1 VATSL
6 LASINLSSSS
16 LEKKREITPTR
27 REKLARVA
35 LNRQNDLTLVL
46 ENIHDPHN
54 VSAILRSC
62 DAVGMK
68 RVSLLYNIEKFPKP
82 GGKSSASASK
92 WMEVQKFKTVDECY
106 NDLRERGFVIAASY
120 LDENSKSLYDIDFT
134 GKVALVMG
142 NEHRGISEEA
152 LAKADFSY
160 YIPMKG
166 MIQSLNASVAAAVS
180 VYEAFRQK
188 LLSGHYDKPQ
198 LSASEYEELLAKWVK
213 K

>member
-1 VATSL
+1 M
-6 LASINLSSSS
+6 
-16 LEKKREITPTR
+16 EKKREVTPTR
-27 REKLARVA
+27 KEKLTRVA
-35 LNRQNDLTLVL
+35 LNRQNDLTVVL

-62 DAVGMK
+62 DAVGIK
-68 RVSLLYNIEKFPKP
+68 TVSLLYNIEKFPKL

-92 WMEVQKFKTVDECY
+92 WIEARKFKTVDECY
-106 NDLRERGFVIAASY
+106 ADLRARGFTIAASY
-120 LDENSKSLYDIDFT
+120 LDENSRSLYDIEMT
-134 GKVALVMG
+134 GKLAFVMG

-152 LAKADFSY
+152 LVKADFSY

-166 MIQSLNASVAAAVS
+166 MIQSLNASVAAAIS

-188 LLSGHYDKPQ
+188 LLAGHYDQPR
-198 LSASEYEELLAKWVK
+198 LPAFEFDEMLTKWLK

>member
-1 VATSL
+1 M
-6 LASINLSSSS
+6 
-16 LEKKREITPTR
+16 EKKREITSTR
-27 REKLARVA
+27 KEKLTRVA
-35 LNRQNDLTLVL
+35 LNRQNDLTVVL

-62 DAVGMK
+62 DAVGIK
-68 RVSLLYNIEKFPKP
+68 TVSLLYNIERFPKL

-92 WMEVQKFKTVDECY
+92 WIEARKFKTVDECY
-106 NDLRERGFVIAASY
+106 ADLRARGFTIAASY
-120 LDENSKSLYDIDFT
+120 LDENSRSLYDIEMT
-134 GKVALVMG
+134 GKLAFVMG

-188 LLSGHYDKPQ
+188 LLAGHYEQPRLPAFEFDEM
-198 LSASEYEELLAKWVK
+198 LSKWLTK
-213 K
+213 

>member
-1 VATSL
+1 V
-6 LASINLSSSS
+6 
-16 LEKKREITPTR
+16 EKKREVTPTR
-27 REKLARVA
+27 KEKLTRVA
-35 LNRQNDLTLVL
+35 LNRQNDLTVVL

-62 DAVGMK
+62 DAVGIK
-68 RVSLLYNIEKFPKP
+68 TVSLLYNIEKFPKI

-92 WMEVQKFKTVDECY
+92 WIEARKFKTVDECY
-106 NDLRERGFVIAASY
+106 ADLRARGFTIAASY
-120 LDENSKSLYDIDFT
+120 LDENSRSLYDIEMT
-134 GKVALVMG
+134 GKIAFVMG

-166 MIQSLNASVAAAVS
+166 MIQSLNASVAAAIS

-188 LLSGHYDKPQ
+188 LLAGHYDQPR
-198 LSASEYEELLAKWVK
+198 LPAFEFDEMLTKWLK

>member
-1 VATSL
+1 M
-6 LASINLSSSS
+6 
-16 LEKKREITPTR
+16 EKSREITQSR
-27 REKLARVA
+27 REKILRVA
-35 LNRQNDLTLVL
+35 ANRQNDLTLVL

-62 DAVGMK
+62 DAVGIK
-68 RVSLLYNIEKFPKP
+68 KISLLYNIEKFPKL

-92 WMEVQKFKTVDECY
+92 WVETEKFKTVEDCY
-106 NDLRERGFVIAASY
+106 TSLREKGFIIAASY
-120 LDENSKSLYDIDFT
+120 LDENSRSLYDIDFT
-134 GKVALVMG
+134 KKIAFVMG

-152 LAKADFSY
+152 LANADFSY

-180 VYEAFRQK
+180 VYEAMRQK
-188 LLSGHYDKPQ
+188 LMAGHYQQSRLPVE
-198 LSASEYEELLAKWVK
+198 EYDEMVAKWMK

>member
-1 VATSL
+1 M
-6 LASINLSSSS
+6 
-16 LEKKREITPTR
+16 EKKREVTPTR
-27 REKLARVA
+27 KEKLTRVA
-35 LNRQNDLTLVL
+35 LNRQNDLTVVL

-62 DAVGMK
+62 DAVGIK
-68 RVSLLYNIEKFPKP
+68 TVSLLYNIEKFPKI

-92 WMEVQKFKTVDECY
+92 WIEARRFKTVDECY
-106 NDLRERGFVIAASY
+106 ADLRARGFTIAASY
-120 LDENSKSLYDIDFT
+120 LDENSRSLYDIEMT
-134 GKVALVMG
+134 GKIAFVMG

-166 MIQSLNASVAAAVS
+166 MIQSLNASVAAAIS

-188 LLSGHYDKPQ
+188 LLAGHYDQPR
-198 LSASEYEELLAKWVK
+198 LPAFEFDEMLTKWLK

>member
-1 VATSL
+1 
-6 LASINLSSSS
+6 
-16 LEKKREITPTR
+16 LEKKREITSTR
-27 REKLARVA
+27 KEKLTRVA
-35 LNRQNDLTLVL
+35 LNRQNDLTVVL

-62 DAVGMK
+62 DAVGIK
-68 RVSLLYNIEKFPKP
+68 TVSLLYNIERFPKL

-92 WMEVQKFKTVDECY
+92 WIEARKFKTVDECY
-106 NDLRERGFVIAASY
+106 ADLRARGFTIAASY
-120 LDENSKSLYDIDFT
+120 LDENSRSLYDIEMT
-134 GKVALVMG
+134 GKLAFVMG

-188 LLSGHYDKPQ
+188 LLAGHYEQPRLPAFEFDEM
-198 LSASEYEELLAKWVK
+198 LSKWLTK
-213 K
+213 

>member
-1 VATSL
+1 M
-6 LASINLSSSS
+6 
-16 LEKKREITPTR
+16 EKKREVTPTR
-27 REKLARVA
+27 KEKLTRVA
-35 LNRQNDLTLVL
+35 LNRQNDLTVVL

-62 DAVGMK
+62 DAVGIK
-68 RVSLLYNIEKFPKP
+68 TVSLLYNIEKFPKI

-92 WMEVQKFKTVDECY
+92 WIEARKFKTVDECY
-106 NDLRERGFVIAASY
+106 ADLRARGFTIAASY
-120 LDENSKSLYDIDFT
+120 LDENSRSLYDIEMT
-134 GKVALVMG
+134 GKIAFVMG

-166 MIQSLNASVAAAVS
+166 MIQSLNASVAAAIS

-188 LLSGHYDKPQ
+188 LLAGHYDQPR
-198 LSASEYEELLAKWVK
+198 LPAFEFDEMLTKWLK

>member
-1 VATSL
+1 M
-6 LASINLSSSS
+6 
-16 LEKKREITPTR
+16 EKKREVTPTR
-27 REKLARVA
+27 LEKLARVA
-35 LNRQNDLTLVL
+35 ANRQNDLTLVL

-62 DAVGMK
+62 DAVGIK
-68 RVSLLYNIEKFPKP
+68 GVSLLYNIEKFPKL

-92 WMEVQKFKTVDECY
+92 WIEVRKFKTVDECY
-106 NDLRERGFVIAASY
+106 ADLRARGFAIAASY
-120 LDENSKSLYDIDFT
+120 LDENSRSLYDIDMT
-134 GKVALVMG
+134 GKMAFVMG

-188 LLSGHYDKPQ
+188 LLAGHYEQPR
-198 LSASEYEELLAKWVK
+198 LVGGEFEELLSKWVK

>member
-1 VATSL
+1 M
-6 LASINLSSSS
+6 
-16 LEKKREITPTR
+16 EKKRELTPTR
-27 REKLARVA
+27 KEKLTRVA
-35 LNRQNDLTLVL
+35 LNRQNDLTVVL

-62 DAVGMK
+62 DAVGIK
-68 RVSLLYNIEKFPKP
+68 TVSLLYNIEKFPKI

-92 WMEVQKFKTVDECY
+92 WIEARKFKTVDECY
-106 NDLRERGFVIAASY
+106 ADLRARGFTIAASY
-120 LDENSKSLYDIDFT
+120 LDENSRSLYDIEMT
-134 GKVALVMG
+134 GKIAFVMG

-166 MIQSLNASVAAAVS
+166 MIQSLNASVAAAIS

-188 LLSGHYDKPQ
+188 LLAGHYDQPR
-198 LSASEYEELLAKWVK
+198 LPAFEFDEMLTKWLK